1 MGTSSVTFGYEEG
14 RCVEGCVGT
23 CACVCVWGGSV
34 QVSEMNVFGFV
45 SIFRLL
51 THTLVSHVYKLLHL
65 PLILPSL
72 SLPI

>member
-14 RCVEGCVGT
+14 RCVEGCT
-23 CACVCVWGGSV
+23 V

-51 THTLVSHVYKLLHL
+51 THTLVSRVYKLLHL

>member
-1 MGTSSVTFGYEEG
+1 MGMSSVTFGYEEG
-14 RCVEGCVGT
+14 RCVEGCV
-23 CACVCVWGGSV
+23 CGGVSV
-34 QVSEMNVFGFV
+34 QVSELNVFGFV

-51 THTLVSHVYKLLHL
+51 THTLVSRVYKLLHL